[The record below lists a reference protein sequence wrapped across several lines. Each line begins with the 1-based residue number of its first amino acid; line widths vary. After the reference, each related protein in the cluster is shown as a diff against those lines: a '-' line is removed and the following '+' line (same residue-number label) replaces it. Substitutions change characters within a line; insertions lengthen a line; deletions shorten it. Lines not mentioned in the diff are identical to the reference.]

1 MIKILNNDWDFHVK
15 EEFEKPY
22 YLRLREKL
30 KEEYQNETVY
40 PNMYEIFS
48 ALQATS
54 FSETKVV
61 IIGQD
66 PYHGKGQAHGFSF
79 SVQPGVKIPPSLRNI
94 YKELE
99 DDLDLPTPEHGH
111 LLHWAKEG
119 VLLLNNVL
127 TVRAHQAHSHKGLG
141 WEKFTDAVIETLN
154 RRERP
159 LVFLLWGKQ
168 AQKKGASIDTSKH
181 LVLTSSHPSPFAAHK
196 GFFGSRPFSKAN
208 QFLMDIGEKP
218 VDWRLPT
225 KPDEGSAHTS

>member
-1 MIKILNNDWDFHVK
+1 MKILNNDWDFHVK
-15 EEFEKPY
+15 EEFDKPY

-40 PNMYEIFS
+40 PNMYEIFA

-111 LLHWAKEG
+111 LLHWAKQG

-127 TVRAHQAHSHKGLG
+127 TVRAHQAHSHKGIG

-159 LVFLLWGKQ
+159 VVFLLWGKQ

-208 QFLMDIGEKP
+208 QFLMDNGEKP